1 MVNPFSIILVL
12 IYSLISWIIIMAG
25 FAYLVYWKRYWIM
38 NKVKTFVVE
47 EAKELAED
55 AKDLGKDAV
64 NWVIDEVKSIF

>member
-1 MVNPFSIILVL
+1 
-12 IYSLISWIIIMAG
+12 MAG